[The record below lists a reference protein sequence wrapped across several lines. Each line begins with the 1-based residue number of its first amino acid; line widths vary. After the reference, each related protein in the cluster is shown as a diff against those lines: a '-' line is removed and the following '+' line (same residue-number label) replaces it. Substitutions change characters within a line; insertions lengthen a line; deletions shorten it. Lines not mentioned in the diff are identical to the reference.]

1 MLSQNQV
8 VETRRAFEQVY
19 YDKCSIFEKQKIT
32 RKDHSTT
39 FEEVEVL
46 SNQKC
51 RIDFDNETVANNEN
65 QVAIVSQTITL
76 FIDPTIEIKKG
87 SKIRVTY
94 TDKVTQETVTK
105 DYTRS
110 GEPAIY
116 NSHQEVP
123 LELFSRYA

>member
-8 VETRRAFEQVY
+8 VEIRRAFEQVY
-19 YDKCSIFEKQKIT
+19 YDKCSIFEKQKVT
-32 RKDHSTT
+32 HEDHSTT

-51 RIDFDNETVANNEN
+51 RIDFENETVANNEN

-76 FIDPTIEIKKG
+76 FIDPTIEIKKV
-87 SKIRVTY
+87 SKIKVTY

>member
-1 MLSQNQV
+1 MLSQDQV
-8 VETRRAFEQVY
+8 VELRRAFAEAY
-19 YDKCSIFEKQKIT
+19 FDKCSIFEQQKIT
-32 RKDHSTT
+32 HEDHSTT
-39 FEEVEVL
+39 FNEVEVL
-46 SNQKC
+46 TNQKC

-76 FIDPTIEIKKG
+76 FIDPTIKIKKG
-87 SKIRVTY
+87 SKLRVTY
-94 TDKVTQETVTK
+94 TDKVAQEKVTK

-123 LELFSRYA
+123 LELFKKYA